1 MTIEKNAP
9 SHILEISQGEA
20 QLWEMKCIGLFP
32 TSRRRVLC
40 SNREL
45 LAGLVRTVK
54 LSYTPA
60 LLQGYLSYFV
70 ILARDY
76 QN

>member
-1 MTIEKNAP
+1 MIIEKKAP
-9 SHILEISQGEA
+9 SHILEMAQGEA
-20 QLWEMKCIGLFP
+20 QLWEMKFIGLFP
-32 TSRRRVLC
+32 ASRRRVLC

-45 LAGLVRTVK
+45 LAGLVCAVK

-60 LLQGYLSYFV
+60 FLQGYLNYSV